1 MHRAFGGDRP
11 APPAEGYVSISLT
24 APEASQRLLRE
35 CATSRM
41 VHVTRLLAIEG
52 IDVNVKDARGR
63 PALVVAATHGVDAV
77 VTALIEAGA
86 EIDATAPDGTSA
98 AFAGSVSLHAST
110 PARLVTGASPHELT
124 SSDERTRVP
133 HGFSQCEH
141 VRILLSA
148 ANVQPAHDV
157 E

>member
-86 EIDATAPDGTSA
+86 EIDATSPDGTSA
-98 AFAGSVSLHAST
+98 AFAASCEGHAD
-110 PARLVTGASPHELT
+110 ALKALV
-124 SSDERTRVP
+124 
-133 HGFSQCEH
+133 
-141 VRILLSA
+141 SA
-148 ANVQPAHDV
+148 ACDGQGVQLPALLLRAAASCCDV
-157 E
+157 DRAEGG

>member
-77 VTALIEAGA
+77 VTAFIEAGPRSTRRRR
-86 EIDATAPDGTSA
+86 TAR
-98 AFAGSVSLHAST
+98 
-110 PARLVTGASPHELT
+110 ARHSRPPP
-124 SSDERTRVP
+124 SDMPT
-133 HGFSQCEH
+133 
-141 VRILLSA
+141 L
-148 ANVQPAHDV
+148 
-157 E
+157 

>member
-77 VTALIEAGA
+77 VTALIEAGRRSTRRRP
-86 EIDATAPDGTSA
+86 TARRR
-98 AFAGSVSLHAST
+98 
-110 PARLVTGASPHELT
+110 RLRPPP
-124 SSDERTRVP
+124 SDMPT
-133 HGFSQCEH
+133 
-141 VRILLSA
+141 L
-148 ANVQPAHDV
+148 
-157 E
+157 

>member
-63 PALVVAATHGVDAV
+63 PAG
-77 VTALIEAGA
+77 
-86 EIDATAPDGTSA
+86 
-98 AFAGSVSLHAST
+98 
-110 PARLVTGASPHELT
+110 RPHR
-124 SSDERTRVP
+124 ERERRVP
-133 HGFSQCEH
+133 EARALRAGHEH
-141 VRILLSA
+141 EEVVVEVVVEPRRVRREL
-148 ANVQPAHDV
+148 
-157 E
+157 

>member
-86 EIDATAPDGTSA
+86 EIDATAPDGTS
-98 AFAGSVSLHAST
+98 G
-110 PARLVTGASPHELT
+110 
-124 SSDERTRVP
+124 
-133 HGFSQCEH
+133 
-141 VRILLSA
+141 LLR
-148 ANVQPAHDV
+148 PPPWYMPPL
-157 E
+157 